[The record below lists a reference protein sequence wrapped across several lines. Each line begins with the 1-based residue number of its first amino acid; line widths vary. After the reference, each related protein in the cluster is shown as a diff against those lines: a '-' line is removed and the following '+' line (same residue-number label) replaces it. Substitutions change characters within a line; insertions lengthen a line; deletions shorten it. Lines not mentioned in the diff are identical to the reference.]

1 MDFMTRAIQSLRP
14 GSEFVYSDNDYS
26 TIEWIVLEGTAPT
39 AKAVKDEMAR
49 LEKAAADAEANRE
62 ALRASRIAKLLAI
75 GLTEEEINA

>member
-1 MDFMTRAIQSLRP
+1 MTRAILSLRP

-49 LEKAAADAEANRE
+49 LEKAEADAEANRE
-62 ALRASRIAKLLAI
+62 ALRASRVAKLLAL